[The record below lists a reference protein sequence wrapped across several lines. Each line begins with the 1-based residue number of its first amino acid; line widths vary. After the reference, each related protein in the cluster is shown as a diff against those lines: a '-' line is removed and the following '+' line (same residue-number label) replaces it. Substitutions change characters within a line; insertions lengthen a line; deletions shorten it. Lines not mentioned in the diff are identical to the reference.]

1 VLLRKTAE
9 QALFD
14 MVVHLFGRLH
24 EFSSLPP
31 ETRSEVV
38 ESAAASAA
46 HMSPHVAKASIDKV
60 RAVSFH
66 TIMRPARC
74 TGLIAWSWFGQFDL
88 VSVA

>member
-31 ETRSEVV
+31 ETRSEVI
-38 ESAAASAA
+38 ESSAASAA

-60 RAVSFH
+60 QCSAISLHSATSEMQGIGCLFQVSS
-66 TIMRPARC
+66 I
-74 TGLIAWSWFGQFDL
+74 
-88 VSVA
+88 